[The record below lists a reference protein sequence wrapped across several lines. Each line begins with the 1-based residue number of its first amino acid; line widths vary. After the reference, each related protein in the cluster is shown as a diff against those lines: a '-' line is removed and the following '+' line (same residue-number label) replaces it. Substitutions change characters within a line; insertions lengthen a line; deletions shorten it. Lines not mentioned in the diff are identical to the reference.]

1 MRTSRLLTG
10 LAAGFLALG
19 GLTGLARAEDGIT
32 GLPVIGAPHLEGIAL
47 QTASG
52 VIATDQHWLDGMLLY
67 ICFGVVALVMLLLAF
82 VILRFN
88 QRANPT
94 PARFTHN
101 TPLEIVWT
109 LVPILIL
116 VTLGSFSL
124 PVLFKQLEIP
134 KADVLVK
141 ITGNQWY
148 WSYEYPDLGVSFDSM
163 RVDGTTKVAS
173 LGADQ
178 PMGDPQIHNDIAD
191 MKLKALGYTP
201 DQFLL
206 AVDNAMVVPVGK
218 TIVMHVTGADV
229 IHGWYVPALAQQ
241 HSAVPGRTGEM
252 WFKTDTVGVYFG
264 QCTNICGKDHAYMPI
279 VVKVV
284 DQPTYDAWVARF
296 KSAANQ
302 TGPAAV
308 QVASN

>member
-1 MRTSRLLTG
+1 MRTSRLLSG
-10 LAAGFLALG
+10 LVAGFLALG

-32 GLPVIGAPHLEGIAL
+32 GLPVIGAPHMEGIAL

-67 ICFGVVALVMLLLAF
+67 ICFGVVALVMLLLAI

-88 QRANPT
+88 KRANPT

-124 PVLFKQLEIP
+124 PVLFRQVEIP

-148 WSYEYPDLGVSFDSM
+148 WSYEYPDVGVSFDSM
-163 RVDGTTKVAS
+163 RVDGSTKVDS

-218 TIVMHVTGADV
+218 TVVMHITGADV
-229 IHGWYVPALAQQ
+229 IHAWFVPALAQQ

-252 WFKTDTVGVYFG
+252 WFKTDTVGMYFG

-279 VVKVV
+279 TVKVV
-284 DQPTYDAWVARF
+284 SEQVFNDWVA
-296 KSAANQ
+296 KTKTADAGTTAPVTVAAN
-302 TGPAAV
+302 
-308 QVASN
+308 N